1 MQNDISRGNFMRK
14 IDCAHSRSVKTFVW
28 PLKIENTYFYPYK
41 NRYFN
46 SCFYYFWAKKSK
58 INFFSIIFF
67 ANQIRWLERSI
78 ELSDDG
84 NGFKLDFWRIFEM
97 WEQYTYRL
105 FFGCSHISKIRQKSS
120 LNPFPSPDS
129 SIERSNHRI
138 WLTNKII

>member
-1 MQNDISRGNFMRK
+1 MRK

-41 NRYFN
+41 NTYFN
-46 SCFYYFWAKKSK
+46 PYFFYFWAKKSK

-78 ELSDDG
+78 EIYGDG

-97 WEQYTYRL
+97 WEQSKNKLYTKCTHYLIQVIWYTYMIMYREIWIIL
-105 FFGCSHISKIRQKSS
+105 YKF
-120 LNPFPSPDS
+120 
-129 SIERSNHRI
+129 SIHYF
-138 WLTNKII
+138 NKWYFVLC